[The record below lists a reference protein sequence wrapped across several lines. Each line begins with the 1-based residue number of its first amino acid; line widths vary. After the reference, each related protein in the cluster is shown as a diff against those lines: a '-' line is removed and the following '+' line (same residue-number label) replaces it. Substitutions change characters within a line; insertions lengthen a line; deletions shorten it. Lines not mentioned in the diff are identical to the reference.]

1 MDEELVGMISSLRAK
16 YEEQMEQYAFQ
27 NALTEV
33 FKVISRTNKYIDETA
48 PWALGKDESKKARL
62 ASVLYNLLES
72 LRVCGALLSPF
83 MPQSAERIAEQIG
96 ASKEE
101 MSYESAGRYGV
112 LPAGV
117 TVHKGATLF
126 PRIDLQKE
134 LAELEAQHAAKEP
147 QLPKYEGV
155 ATLIDIEQFGKVDL
169 RVAQIK
175 ECVPVKRAK
184 KLLKLQ
190 LDDGFAGG
198 RQVVSGIAPW
208 YKPEDLIGKKVII
221 AANLQPVKLCGEESS
236 GMILATDLPDGNV
249 QVIFVD
255 DSVPNGSKLR

>member
-1 MDEELVGMISSLRAK
+1 MGMISSLRAK

-83 MPQSAERIAEQIG
+83 MPQSAEKIAEQIG

-175 ECVPVKRAK
+175 ECVSVKRAK

>member
-1 MDEELVGMISSLRAK
+1 M
-16 YEEQMEQYAFQ
+16 
-27 NALTEV
+27 
-33 FKVISRTNKYIDETA
+33 
-48 PWALGKDESKKARL
+48 
-62 ASVLYNLLES
+62 
-72 LRVCGALLSPF
+72 
-83 MPQSAERIAEQIG
+83 
-96 ASKEE
+96 
-101 MSYESAGRYGV
+101 

-175 ECVPVKRAK
+175 ECVSVKRAK